1 MRIYSQKQ
9 HRAVAFLIAVS
20 LVFFVSGCGPRGPRG
35 PQEMG
40 PPEVSVLT
48 LQPERVVLTTQ
59 LPGRVSAF
67 LVADVRPQ
75 VSGIVQERLFKEGA
89 EVQKGEPL
97 YQIDPAMYEAALAR
111 AEANVAAVQARADRY
126 EALVPV
132 KAVSQQDYDDVE
144 AALQQAKAALKVARV
159 NRTYTTI
166 PAPISGR
173 IGRSSVTIGALATAY
188 QPIPFATIQQLDP
201 VYVDVPQSSVD
212 LLQLKQRLFDGRLNP
227 DGEMQNRVSI
237 IQEDGMPYS
246 LEGTLEFRDVTVDPS
261 TGSVILRVVVP
272 NPDGALLPGMF
283 VRAVLNEGVQEGAI
297 LVPQQCVS
305 RTPKGMPFSMV
316 VDDDGAVAM
325 KMLTIDRALGDRWLV
340 SSGLDAGD
348 RVIVEGLQRV
358 RPGTPVKVVPFGS
371 VTPKTH

>member
-1 MRIYSQKQ
+1 MRIYLQKQ
-9 HRAVAFLIAVS
+9 HEAVAFLTAVV
-20 LVFFVSGCGPRGPRG
+20 LIFFISGCDPRG

-40 PPEVSVLT
+40 SPEVSVVT
-48 LQPERVVLTTQ
+48 LQPERVVLTAR

-75 VSGIVQERLFKEGA
+75 VSGIVQERLFEEGA
-89 EVQKGEPL
+89 DVQKGEPL

-111 AEANVAAVQARADRY
+111 AEANVMAIQGRAERY
-126 EALVPV
+126 KVLVPM

-144 AALQQAKAALKVARV
+144 AALQQAKAVLKVARV
-159 NRTYTTI
+159 NMAYTTI
-166 PAPISGR
+166 PAPICGR

-188 QPIPFATIQQLDP
+188 QPTPFATIQQLNP

-212 LLQLKQRLFDGRLNP
+212 LLRLKQRLANGILNP
-227 DGEMQNRVSI
+227 DGEMQNQVLI

-283 VRAVLNEGVQEGAI
+283 VRAVLKEGINEEAI
-297 LVPQQCVS
+297 LVPQQGVS
-305 RTPKGMPFSMV
+305 RNPKGMPFSMV
-316 VDDDGAVAM
+316 VDDDGTVAM
-325 KMLTIDRALGDRWLV
+325 RMLTIDRALGDRWLV

-358 RPGTPVKVVPFGS
+358 RPGTPVKVVPFEPI
-371 VTPKTH
+371 TTRTH

>member
-1 MRIYSQKQ
+1 MRIYSKKQ
-9 HRAVAFLIAVS
+9 HGAVAFLTAAI
-20 LVFFVSGCGPRGPRG
+20 LIFFISGCGPRGPRG

-40 PPEVSVLT
+40 PPEVSVVT
-48 LQPERVVLTTQ
+48 LQPERVVLTTR

-75 VSGIVQERLFKEGA
+75 VSGIVQNRLFKEGA
-89 EVQKGEPL
+89 DVQKGEPL

-111 AEANVAAVQARADRY
+111 AEANVVAVQSRAERY
-126 EALVPV
+126 KALVPS

-212 LLQLKQRLFDGRLNP
+212 LLRLKQRWADGRLNP
-227 DGEMQNRVSI
+227 DGELQNRVSI

-246 LEGTLEFRDVTVDPS
+246 QEGTLEFRDVTVDPS

-272 NPDGALLPGMF
+272 NPDGMLLPGMF
-283 VRAVLNEGVQEGAI
+283 VRAVLNEGVQEEAI
-297 LVPQQCVS
+297 LVPQQGVS
-305 RTPKGMPFSMV
+305 RNPKGVPFALV

-325 KMLTIDRALGDRWLV
+325 KMLTLDRALGDRWLV

-358 RPGTPVKVVPFGS
+358 RPGTPARVVPFEP
-371 VTPKTH
+371 VTSRTH